1 MTKWKRLRR
10 RKERKRTEELRGSK
24 AEEKPE
30 EQTFRLKQERERVEF
45 EKQLALT
52 ESEKTSGNI
61 QYSQETEKL
70 DNTKNSKPTTILA
83 QIPRY
88 AYLLAIFALLSGVFF
103 PLITPGIPF
112 DHVIQGVATLFLGLA
127 GGILLFKA
135 TTSDNRRGILIAI
148 GFALITICLVL
159 VYHIKETFTSL
170 YF

>member
-1 MTKWKRLRR
+1 MTKWKRLRKLR
-10 RKERKRTEELRGSK
+10 EKKRFEAEVLRPK
-24 AEEKPE
+24 AEGEEVKQTEPEKISE
-30 EQTFRLKQERERVEF
+30 NIQQSQEI
-45 EKQLALT
+45 EKL
-52 ESEKTSGNI
+52 ESTKTSNI
-61 QYSQETEKL
+61 
-70 DNTKNSKPTTILA
+70 TTILT

-135 TTSDNRRGILIAI
+135 VTSDNRRGILIAI
-148 GFALITICLVL
+148 GFALIAICLVL
-159 VYHIKETFTSL
+159 IYHIQETFSSL

>member
-1 MTKWKRLRR
+1 MTKWKRLRKLR
-10 RKERKRTEELRGSK
+10 ERKRFEAEALRPK
-24 AEEKPE
+24 AEVEEVKQTEPEKI
-30 EQTFRLKQERERVEF
+30 
-45 EKQLALT
+45 
-52 ESEKTSGNI
+52 SENI
-61 QYSQETEKL
+61 QQAQEIENL

-112 DHVIQGVATLFLGLA
+112 DHVIQGTATLFLGLA

-148 GFALITICLVL
+148 GFALIAICLAL
-159 VYHIKETFTSL
+159 IYHVQEAFRSM
-170 YF
+170 FF